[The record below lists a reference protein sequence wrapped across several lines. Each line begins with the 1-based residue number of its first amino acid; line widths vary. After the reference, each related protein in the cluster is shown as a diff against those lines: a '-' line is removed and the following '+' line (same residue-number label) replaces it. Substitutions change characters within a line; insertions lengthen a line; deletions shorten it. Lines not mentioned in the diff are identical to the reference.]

1 MILSRL
7 PSSSAVTRLPAAS
20 SAFQLSVLMPSLNQV
35 AFIERAVRSVLTQG
49 GVELELLVVDGGSID
64 GTQALLARL
73 GDEFAPNLRWIS
85 EPDRGPANAL
95 NKALAMAHGQ
105 VIGWLNAD
113 DAYMPGAAQRA
124 LAYLTAHPHHV
135 MVYGHGEHID
145 AQDQPLGHY
154 PSRPPAAGLP
164 GFADGCFICQPTVF
178 MRQSVLQSAGGF
190 DESQRTA
197 FDMELWMKLFAAYPG
212 CIGWLDALQARS
224 RLHAATI
231 TSTQRSR
238 VMRES
243 MQLLAKHLGHAPL
256 HWVRSHVDEVL
267 AEHAAAPSGDDA
279 RAQLNQLAAEVSP
292 LLSPADRLALRQW
305 WTSDMRLRLLQPH
318 LGLPVGHDG
327 WLPASALMR
336 VREGAGTRVVM
347 VGRHVSSLP
356 GPLEV
361 RIGDRDGHRITHIV
375 RQPGQFRLEVPLTG
389 ACGPDGWHV
398 TFEMAPVF
406 TPSEHLAGSTDH
418 RRLGC
423 VVDQLQVLA

>member
-1 MILSRL
+1 M
-7 PSSSAVTRLPAAS
+7 TRLPAAD
-20 SAFQLSVLMPSLNQV
+20 SAVSLSVLMPSLNQV

-49 GVELELLVVDGGSID
+49 GVALELLVVDGGSTD
-64 GTQALLARL
+64 GTQALLAEL

-85 EPDRGPANAL
+85 QPDSGPANAL
-95 NKALAMAHGQ
+95 NKALAMARGQ

-113 DAYMPGAAQRA
+113 DAYLPGAVQRA
-124 LAYLTAHPHHV
+124 LAHLTAHPHHV

-145 AQDQPLGHY
+145 TQDQPLGHY

-178 MRQSVLQSAGGF
+178 LRQRVLQAAGGF

-197 FDMELWMKLFAAYPG
+197 FDMELWMRLFAAYPG

-243 MQLLAKHLGHAPL
+243 MQLLATHLGHAPL

-292 LLSPADRLALRQW
+292 LLSPADKLALRQW

-318 LGLPVGHDG
+318 LGLPVDADG
-327 WLPASALMR
+327 WLPASTLLR
-336 VREGAGTRVVM
+336 VRQGAGQGVM
-347 VGRHVSSLP
+347 LVGRHASPLS

-361 RIGDRDGHRITHIV
+361 RISGRDGHRTTHTV

-389 ACGPDGWHV
+389 ACDPDGWRV
-398 TFEMAPVF
+398 TIEMAPVF
-406 TPSEHLAGSTDH
+406 KPSEHLVGSTDH
-418 RRLGC
+418 RSLGC
-423 VVDQLQVLA
+423 VVDQVQVLT